1 MSIAAKRKSIAL
13 ARITGLSAKS
23 MYRLMVLKLWGCPE
37 LIQAAHLGLVAPKH
51 SEIIAKALNHHDQ
64 RLLLANLPAMS
75 QRQRHDALQALRNHL
90 KAQKAGGWS
99 HG

>member
-1 MSIAAKRKSIAL
+1 MTNRRTKHHAQAQEWGVSQRAL
-13 ARITGLSAKS
+13 QRIQALNRNA
-23 MYRLMVLKLWGCPE
+23 CPE
-37 LIQAAHLGLVAPKH
+37 LVRAAHAGHLAPKH
-51 SEIIAKALNHHDQ
+51 AEIIAKALNHHDQ